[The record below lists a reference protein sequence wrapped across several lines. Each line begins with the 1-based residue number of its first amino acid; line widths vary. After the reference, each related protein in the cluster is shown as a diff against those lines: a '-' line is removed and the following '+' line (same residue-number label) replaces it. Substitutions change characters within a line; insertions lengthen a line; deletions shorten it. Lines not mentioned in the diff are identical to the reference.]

1 MVAGEGG
8 KIGKKGAKKNKGNV
22 KKKCSLTSIEKFKFP
37 LFSHRDPKRYSVNM
51 CEIKWAVL
59 LNSHG
64 MCWVE
69 IHWVGWD

>member
-1 MVAGEGG
+1 MVGGGQNWKEGG
-8 KIGKKGAKKNKGNV
+8 KKEQRKCE
-22 KKKCSLTSIEKFKFP
+22 KKCSLTSVEKFKFP
-37 LFSHRDPKRYSVNM
+37 LFSHRGPKRYSVNM

-64 MCWVE
+64 MGWVE